1 LGELI
6 LQSIQTI
13 ESRLESENLQFLA
26 LKEPLDNTCKVESVL
41 LEAEISTARSHI
53 VAAASQLIAMV
64 RSPVET
70 MIENGLLFHLPAC
83 IRAAVESNM
92 VEIVREAIRY
102 DNLGIHVDD
111 IAKMNN
117 TDPNKAGRILRV
129 LANNHIFTEI
139 YPDVFAVNR
148 LSSVLDSGY
157 SLAEL
162 QKNPGCRY
170 KSTLGISALILMETD
185 EAFKGSAYLSEVFTN
200 PTTAHSVEPTASPW
214 NISAKTDKL
223 LFDWYDLPQNA
234 GRKTRFSFAMACS
247 TNLEPPGAVL
257 SGFEW
262 TSLPRDAIVVD
273 VGGGVGSTA
282 LILARAI
289 PHVNIVVQ
297 DRASY
302 WAEGAPDLLESGR
315 VTLEVH
321 DFFACQPPRNVA
333 VFFLRWILHDWA
345 DPSAVRILQT
355 LRQAAKPETKLITM
369 DVIIPYTCS
378 DTSTD
383 LIGSVVPEVPAP
395 LLPNMGSASNMKY
408 CLDLQMFVLGNC
420 QERTLRH
427 LVRLAH
433 QSGWEVSE
441 VHHINGSSLA
451 QCVLVP

>member
-1 LGELI
+1 MSDLRLLGELI

-13 ESRLESENLQFLA
+13 ESRLESENPQFPA
-26 LKEPLDNTCKVESVL
+26 LKEPLNHTCTVEGVL

-70 MIENGLLFHLPAC
+70 MIENGLLFHFPAC
-83 IRAAVESNM
+83 IRAAVES
-92 VEIVREAIRY
+92 
-102 DNLGIHVDD
+102 IHVDD
-111 IAKMNN
+111 IAKKNN
-117 TDPNKAGRILRV
+117 TDSNKAGRILRL

-139 YPDVFAVNR
+139 CPDVFSANR
-148 LSSVLDSGY
+148 LSSLPAVWRGGIGY
-157 SLAEL
+157 
-162 QKNPGCRY
+162 P
-170 KSTLGISALILMETD
+170 TD
-185 EAFKGSAYLSEVFTN
+185 EAFKGSAYLSEVFTD
-200 PTTAHSVEPTASPW
+200 PTTAHSMEPNASPW
-214 NISAKTDKL
+214 NISAKTDKF

-247 TNLEPPGAVL
+247 TNLEPPGAAL
-257 SGFEW
+257 SGFGW
-262 TSLPRDAIVVD
+262 TSLPRDSIIVD

-302 WAEGAPDLLESGR
+302 WAEEAPDVLESGR

-321 DFFACQPPRNVA
+321 DFFTCQPPRNVA

-345 DPSAVRILQT
+345 DPSAVRILHT
-355 LRQAAKPETKLITM
+355 LRQAAKPETKLVTM

-383 LIGSVVPEVPAP
+383 LIRPKVPEVPAP

-408 CLDLQMFVLGNC
+408 WLDLQMFVLGNC
-420 QERTLRH
+420 QERTLGH

-441 VHHINGSSLA
+441 VHHTNGSSLA
-451 QCVLVP
+451 QCVLVPRSLDD